1 MGQTTTSNSTL
12 INGAA
17 KDDSVGGDGSF
28 TFTIADLLANDPG
41 GAAKVDTETQFFFGD
56 TAEDQADQAAYLE
69 AHNITDN
76 GDGTYTIEAGATD
89 FNYFVQIGNK
99 GTWSTAAVDVTAPEV
114 EIDPHLGGALFT
126 ENFDGY
132 DESVQQTYQ
141 DNGVDVFAS
150 VNLTAASGWTD
161 SGSNPANSELGADG
175 YGTIDATTDG
185 FWFDSQNSPGP
196 VDISHTF
203 TDTTAAEGGVTSVL
217 SFDIAKQD
225 LTYQGID
232 YATDPDAAFE
242 FKIDGVTVAH
252 IDASDLLL
260 DNEMYHY
267 EVDITGYA
275 AAGDTHTLELVDV
288 TGQPGLYT
296 GFAIDSIQINDWVV

>member
-17 KDDSVGGDGSF
+17 KADAIGGDGDF

-41 GAAKVDTETQFFFGD
+41 GAAKVNLATQFFFGD
-56 TAEDQADQAAYLE
+56 TAADQANQAQYLID
-69 AHNITDN
+69 HGITDN
-76 GDGTYTIEAGATD
+76 HDGTYTLTADADD
-89 FNYFVQIGNK
+89 FHYFVQIGNK

-114 EIDPHLGGALFT
+114 VIEPHLGGSLFT

-132 DESVQQTYQ
+132 DSSVQQTYQ

-150 VNLTAASGWTD
+150 VNLAAASGWTG
-161 SGSNPANSELGADG
+161 SGSNPATSELGANG
-175 YGTIDATTDG
+175 YGTIETTTDG
-185 FWFDSQNSPGP
+185 FWFDTMNSPGQ

-203 TDTTAAEGGVTSVL
+203 TDTTAAEGGKTAVL

-225 LTYQGID
+225 LTYQGVH
-232 YATDPDAAFE
+232 YATDPNAAFE
-242 FKIDGVTVAH
+242 IKIDGTTVAH
-252 IDASDLLL
+252 IDASDLLTNN
-260 DNEMYHY
+260 DMYHQQI
-267 EVDITGYA
+267 DLTGYA
-275 AAGDTHTLELVDV
+275 AAGDVHTIELVDV
-288 TGQPGLYT
+288 TGQPGFT